1 MAVAAV
7 NLVLEKGTDFS
18 ATFNVS
24 GPDNGPVSLV
34 DYVAVSKIRKY
45 PTAIKSKSFEAE
57 VFGDVSN
64 PSIKVSMGRSDT
76 SELSSGRNC
85 FDVLLV
91 DINTG
96 HTVKVVEGS
105 IIVSDSVSI

>member
-24 GPDNGPVSLV
+24 GPDNGPISLV
-34 DYVAVSKIRKY
+34 DYNALSKIRKY
-45 PTAIKSKSFEAE
+45 PSAIKFTSFETE
-57 VFGDVSN
+57 VFGDVNN

-76 SELSSGRNC
+76 LNLSSGRNY
-85 FDVLLV
+85 FDILLV
-91 DINTG
+91 DMNTG
-96 HTVKVVEGS
+96 HTVKVVEGAV
-105 IIVSDSVSI
+105 IVSDSVSI